1 MIPGRFFFSAAIG
14 FRIRM
19 NAFAGGVCRIAV
31 SKDAP
36 NLLFNA
42 FSRRNFMNTPKNLKY
57 TKDHEWA
64 RLEGGSALV
73 GITDYAQEK
82 LGSIVFAELPPAG
95 KVFQKGQTVVTID
108 SVKAVAEVFAP
119 LSGEIEAVNQAL
131 QDTPEAI
138 NKDPYGEGWIFKMK
152 AADPAEISQLLS
164 PEAYEAFVAEEEAK
178 G

>member
-1 MIPGRFFFSAAIG
+1 MTHLGIFHATLNPGSGNNYSNNRKP
-14 FRIRM
+14 
-19 NAFAGGVCRIAV
+19 NA
-31 SKDAP
+31 S
-36 NLLFNA
+36 
-42 FSRRNFMNTPKNLKY
+42 SRRKWMNTPKDLKY

-64 RLEGGSALV
+64 KLQGGTALV

-82 LGSIVFAELPPAG
+82 LGSIVFTELPPAG
-95 KVFQKGQTVVTID
+95 KSFQKGQTVVTID

-131 QDTPEAI
+131 QDTPELI

-152 AADPAEISQLLS
+152 VGNPAETAELLS
-164 PEAYEAFVAEEEAK
+164 PEAYEAFVAEEETK